1 MKDLVEGLGVPHT
14 EIDLILVNGR
24 SVDFDYRVASG
35 DRISVYPMF
44 EAFDISGLTYL
55 RPEPLRELRF
65 VADVH
70 LGRLAVFM
78 RLAGFDTTYRND
90 WDDAS
95 LVSWSVA
102 ERRVLLTRD
111 RGILKRAA
119 VTHGYLVRETLPRL
133 QFREVMA
140 RFDLWGSAMP
150 LTRCSVCNSLVGEVE
165 KSVVD
170 DRLQPGTR
178 AHYDRFCQC
187 RGCGRVYWRGAHYR
201 ALRRLLME
209 SMPEAEE

>member
-1 MKDLVEGLGVPHT
+1 VKDLVEGLGVPHT

-78 RLAGFDTTYRND
+78 RLA
-90 WDDAS
+90 
-95 LVSWSVA
+95 
-102 ERRVLLTRD
+102 
-111 RGILKRAA
+111 
-119 VTHGYLVRETLPRL
+119 
-133 QFREVMA
+133 
-140 RFDLWGSAMP
+140 
-150 LTRCSVCNSLVGEVE
+150 
-165 KSVVD
+165 
-170 DRLQPGTR
+170 
-178 AHYDRFCQC
+178 
-187 RGCGRVYWRGAHYR
+187 
-201 ALRRLLME
+201 
-209 SMPEAEE
+209 